1 MTPPKRK
8 RGKSKAL
15 LGKANLR
22 GKLDA
27 ILEWYELQVTGTIG
41 RSLAKIQWKNIR
53 YYDYDTQWAYYK
65 HNHKKTTDHFLKIMI
80 LLITNVFMNMILYFD
95 IITDISPSPLMTK
108 IMFVIYVTHGTS

>member
-1 MTPPKRK
+1 MTPPERK
-8 RGKSKAL
+8 QGKSKAP

-53 YYDYDTQWAYYK
+53 YYDYDTQLAPYYK
-65 HNHKKTTDHFLKIMI
+65 HNHIYNHKKTTDHFLKIMI
-80 LLITNVFMNMILYFD
+80 MLITNVFMNMILYFD
-95 IITDISPSPLMTK
+95 IKTDISSSLPND
-108 IMFVIYVTHGTS
+108 